1 MSCCRCA
8 QPADAWM
15 SFDYDERHIE
25 IVSLPEAWDGYGGYA
40 MCGAHASR
48 LRPPV
53 GWELTDARDMA
64 LTLFSLASLNRSAE
78 AAAAPSSD
86 VA

>member
-8 QPADAWM
+8 QPAEAWM
-15 SFDYDERHIE
+15 SFDYDGRQIE
-25 IVSLPEAWDGYGGYA
+25 IINLPEFWDGYGGYA
-40 MCGAHASR
+40 MCMPHANR

-53 GWELTDARDMA
+53 GWDLTDARDMA
-64 LTLFSLASLNRSAE
+64 LTLFTLAGFTRTAE
-78 AAAAPSSD
+78 VAAPSSD

>member
-8 QPADAWM
+8 QSADAWM
-15 SFDYDERHIE
+15 SFDYDGRHIE
-25 IVSLPEAWDGYGGYA
+25 IVSLPEDWNGYGGYA
-40 MCGAHASR
+40 MCAMHAER

-53 GWELTDARDMA
+53 GWTLADSRETA
-64 LTLFSLASLNRSAE
+64 LTLFSLASLPKNADV
-78 AAAAPSSD
+78 AAAPDSD

>member
-8 QPADAWM
+8 QTAEAWM
-15 SFDYDERHIE
+15 SFDYDARLIE
-25 IVSLPEAWDGYGGYA
+25 IHNLPDAWDGYGGYA
-40 MCGAHASR
+40 MCTPHANR

-53 GWELTDARDMA
+53 GWNLTDARDMA
-64 LTLFSLASLNRSAE
+64 LTLFPLAGLPSKPDTAS
-78 AAAAPSSD
+78 PSSD

>member
-15 SFDYDERHIE
+15 SFDYEERHIQ
-25 IVSLPEAWDGYGGYA
+25 IVAMPEEWDGYGGYA
-40 MCGAHASR
+40 MCSPHASR

-53 GWELTDARDMA
+53 GWDLTDHREMA
-64 LTLFSLASLNRSAE
+64 LTLFSLASLSKNADV
-78 AAAAPSSD
+78 AAAPNSD

>member
-15 SFDYDERHIE
+15 AFDYDERHIE
-25 IVSLPEAWDGYGGYA
+25 ILNMPEAWNGYGGYA
-40 MCGAHASR
+40 MCTSHANR

-53 GWELTDARDMA
+53 GWNLTDARDMA
-64 LTLFSLASLNRSAE
+64 LTLFPLTSLARSAE
-78 AAAAPSSD
+78 VVAAPSSD

>member
-1 MSCCRCA
+1 MSCCRCS
-8 QPADAWM
+8 QPAEAWM
-15 SFDYDERHIE
+15 SFDYDARHVD
-25 IVSLPEAWDGYGGYA
+25 IVNLPDPWDGYGGYA
-40 MCGAHASR
+40 MCTTHANR

-53 GWELTDARDMA
+53 GWDMTDGRDMA
-64 LTLFSLASLNRSAE
+64 LTLFPLAGLTRSAE